1 MENETLQNALNEK
14 VENIT
19 AEDEKRIEKKFH
31 RKHRGLKNS
40 SPLIKKMFRQLM
52 LFYQMVF
59 DSNYH
64 FAAKS
69 RYIMLGALL
78 YFIIPIDLLSDFI
91 PVLGYVDDAVI
102 VKMAWN
108 TVHDEIEKYRE
119 FLLDKQ

>member
-1 MENETLQNALNEK
+1 MEKEILQNALNEK
-14 VENIT
+14 AENIT

-31 RKHRGLKNS
+31 KKHRSLKNS
-40 SPLIKKMFRQLM
+40 NPFIKKMLRQLI

-59 DSNYH
+59 DRNYH
-64 FAAKS
+64 FAIKS
-69 RYIMLGALL
+69 RYIMLGAML

-119 FLLDKQ
+119 FLLNK